1 MTADF
6 SPTDDRPDR
15 EEPEERTGTVPTS
28 HGPGD
33 AEADADV
40 VSDPALDDRLGSEWV
55 DEGGATP
62 AGPATQTPGPDDPEQ
77 GDPDLA
83 ETDLAEDN
91 RRGADGFGE
100 AGLPRITL
108 DPPD

>member
-1 MTADF
+1 MSRNDAPRGEHEE
-6 SPTDDRPDR
+6 SGDRT
-15 EEPEERTGTVPTS
+15 ETVPVS
-28 HGPGD
+28 PGPGD
-33 AEADADV
+33 GETAEDV
-40 VSDPALDDRLGSEWV
+40 LSDPALGDRIGSDWS

-62 AGPATQTPGPDDPEQ
+62 SGPATRTPGPDDPEQ

-91 RRGADGFGE
+91 RRSANGFGE